1 MDNLTYFGSKAI
13 YVVLAISAIPVG
25 VATVVGLVMSLI
37 QAVTHLQEQTLPF
50 GVKLIAVCCTL
61 YLMMGWISSR
71 VEAFANEALAYAL
84 R

>member
-71 VEAFANEALAYAL
+71 VEAFANEAFTYAL

>member
-25 VATVVGLVMSLI
+25 VATVVGLIMSLI

-61 YLMMGWISSR
+61 YLMMGWMSSR
-71 VEAFANEALAYAL
+71 VEAFANEAFAYAL